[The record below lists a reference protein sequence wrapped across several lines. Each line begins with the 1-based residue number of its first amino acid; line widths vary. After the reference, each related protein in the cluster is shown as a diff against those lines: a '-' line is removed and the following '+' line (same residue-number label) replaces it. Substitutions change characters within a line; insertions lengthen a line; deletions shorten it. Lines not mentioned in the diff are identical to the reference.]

1 MAAYL
6 FVLIVGLAAGAVSG
20 VIGTGSSI
28 MLLPILVFTFGPK
41 QAIPIM
47 ALAAIIANATRIAVW
62 WREIDWRGVLA
73 YGLPSIPAAALGAQT
88 LLQLPTRLI
97 DACLGA
103 FFLIMIPGQRWL
115 RGLNLRLSLWQ
126 LSLAGVVIGF
136 LTGIVLSTGPL
147 SIPVFLAYGLLKG
160 ALLSTE
166 AATSLLIGLTKTTT
180 FERLGALPPE
190 IALHGLI
197 VGASLMLGTLA
208 GKQLVLR
215 MDESTFRRVLDVML
229 LCSGVALLVHAMV

>member
-1 MAAYL
+1 MAYL
-6 FVLIVGLAAGAVSG
+6 FVLIVGFAAGAVSG

-47 ALAAIIANATRIAVW
+47 AIAAIIANATRIAVW
-62 WREIDWRGVLA
+62 WREIDLRGVLA

-166 AATSLLIGLTKTTT
+166 AATSLLIGFSKAAT
-180 FERLGALPPE
+180 FQRLGALPLD

-215 MDESTFRRVLDVML
+215 MDGSTFRRILDVML
-229 LCSGVALLVHAMV
+229 LCSGVALLVHAVV